1 MASKVFNAQRFV
13 YCGVHHVVG
22 HRSLL
27 NRSGICDR
35 IVCCNIFF
43 VHTAVLSIQTVF
55 NLVKIHLLIWNRHGH
70 ECSRIWKLSGNFTL
84 IQFIKSVEIFWAEI
98 YWGRLIFRA
107 ESSLIQS
114 SCRSF
119 IGVIVPYEISKV
131 NFRVETKILVSMS
144 EEI

>member
-1 MASKVFNAQRFV
+1 VWPH
-13 YCGVHHVVG
+13 GVESFQCSTFCLLWCSSCYGTAVG

-84 IQFIKSVEIFWAEI
+84 IQCIKSVEIFWAEI

-107 ESSLIQS
+107 ESSL
-114 SCRSF
+114 F
-119 IGVIVPYEISKV
+119 ETFELW
-131 NFRVETKILVSMS
+131 NFLFH
-144 EEI
+144 